1 MAHIIIC
8 PGDLNGIA
16 VDHDMLYCPR
26 APETAIVARL
36 DEAAVQRTL
45 MTANASEDQRVRERV
60 KSSVDRATVIFAEK
74 NIRFTDLRRK
84 VFEEIASTQASVGA
98 YEVLDRLAKKGTR
111 LAPISIYRALDALL
125 EAGVVHRLES
135 KNAYFACRQLHKPRT
150 GKRPM
155 FLSCEK
161 CGSVQEVDGDEI
173 FRAID
178 AAAHGAHFEPRVRFA
193 EVSGT
198 CQECATRRKD

>member
-1 MAHIIIC
+1 
-8 PGDLNGIA
+8 
-16 VDHDMLYCPR
+16 MLYCPAKPEFQGQPSTGHQGTVMVASAADEQR
-26 APETAIVARL
+26 ARDRLKLSLEQATA
-36 DEAAVQRTL
+36 
-45 MTANASEDQRVRERV
+45 
-60 KSSVDRATVIFAEK
+60 IFAEK

-111 LAPISIYRALDALL
+111 LAPISVYRALDALL

-135 KNAYFACRQLHKPRT
+135 KNAYFACRRMDKPRT
-150 GKRPM
+150 GRPPI

-161 CGSVQEVDGDEI
+161 CGAVQEVDGDEI

-178 AAAHGAHFEPRVRFA
+178 TAATGAEFETRVRFV

-198 CQECATRRKD
+198 CHECAAARRTA